1 VLEKGDAKPYTHR
14 SNAVAV
20 IAFLMGFAEL
30 ADPGPRQLLGAL
42 ARLAGLR
49 SSPGRRRCYCAAGRV
64 IAGSAPCDAVVP
76 GVRLRTDNGE
86 TTP

>member
-30 ADPGPRQLLGAL
+30 ADPGPPEI
-42 ARLAGLR
+42 
-49 SSPGRRRCYCAAGRV
+49 PGRGFGGRGRV
-64 IAGSAPCDAVVP
+64 RGPARNRTHMPNAGQRRRVP
-76 GVRLRTDNGE
+76 IRPPPAHPGCSLQARR
-86 TTP
+86 PA